1 MLVRPNSSKLDFNQD
16 ATMASKRAGNVSKY
30 TVCKLWAKAAGRC
43 EYDGCNKRLY
53 KDDLTNEEI
62 NSAYI
67 AHIIAASP
75 DGPRGSES
83 DSARLVDDLD
93 NVMLL
98 CNDHHRLID
107 HEGLAEH
114 PVSRL
119 REMKRKHEERIR
131 MLTEIKDSKVS
142 LPVIYAANIG
152 DKTHSISKSE
162 FSNAMVPENYPSE
175 KVVDISYRNSSTYDN
190 EGLFWQMENK
200 QISDKVSKDVLPV
213 FTEGNYDSISLFALG
228 PQPLLVSLGT
238 KLNDLYKVKVFQKH
252 REPDT
257 WAWQVEGKSE
267 IFRVESPEDKS
278 KAPVL
283 IFAISAGA
291 IVPRVKRK
299 YEDKNSIWV
308 ITVDE
313 PNNDVL
319 KSAGQLSEFR
329 NITRKVLDEINKS
342 SATPDLKVFMA
353 MPAACAVEFGRVW
366 MPKAD
371 KTLVLFDKN
380 NALGADDIEAIT
392 IRKD

>member
-1 MLVRPNSSKLDFNQD
+1 
-16 ATMASKRAGNVSKY
+16 MASKRTGNVSK
-30 TVCKLWAKAAGRC
+30 TTICKLWAKAAGRC

-53 KDDLTNEEI
+53 KDDLTNAEI

-67 AHIIAASP
+67 AHIVAASP
-75 DGPRGSES
+75 DGPRGSEF

-98 CNDHHRLID
+98 CNNHHRLID
-107 HEGLAEH
+107 HEGLADH
-114 PVSRL
+114 PAERL

-131 MLTEIKDSKVS
+131 MLTEIKDCKVS

-152 DKTHSISKSE
+152 DKTHNISKPE
-162 FSNAMVPENYPSE
+162 FSKAMVPDNYPSE
-175 KVVDISYRNSSTYDN
+175 KVVEISYRNSSTYDN
-190 EGLFWQMENK
+190 EDLFWQMENK
-200 QISDKVSKDVLPV
+200 QIVDKVSKDVLPLY
-213 FTEGNYDSISLFALG
+213 TKGGYDSISLFALG

-257 WAWQVEGKSE
+257 WAWQVEGRPN
-267 IFRVESPEDKS
+267 IFKIDSPQDKS
-278 KAPVL
+278 QAPVL
-283 IFAISAGA
+283 IFAISAEA
-291 IVPRVKRK
+291 IVVRVKRK
-299 YEDKNSIWV
+299 YEGMNSIWV
-308 ITVDE
+308 VTVDE
-313 PNNDVL
+313 PGNDVL
-319 KSAGQLSEFR
+319 QSANQLSEFR
-329 NITRKVLDEINKS
+329 KIARKVLDEINKS
-342 SATPDLKVFMA
+342 TDVPELKVFMA

-380 NALGADDIEAIT
+380 NALGEDDIETIT